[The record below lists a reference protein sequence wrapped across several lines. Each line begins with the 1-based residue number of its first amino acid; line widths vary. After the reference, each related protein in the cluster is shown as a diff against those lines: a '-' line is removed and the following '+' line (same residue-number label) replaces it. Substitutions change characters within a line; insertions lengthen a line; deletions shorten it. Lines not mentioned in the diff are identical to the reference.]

1 MAQRYLTFVA
11 CVHLNMFFLTLVAFA
26 LPLLVLRVDATER
39 VVRDEG
45 EQHGKIQNPLEAKK
59 MEQAWK
65 YLTFDQKRR
74 WFRFIAIRMN
84 QQSTQKDEQAA
95 WEKDML
101 TFTLGKWGDAVS
113 FTWNTANLKPGHGPV
128 PQTWMLPRYRKSTV
142 ENGDYETVIKTFLL
156 MINKQPEDPILDDK
170 PGSRLGTFFE
180 LMKDQF
186 DQRYVAP
193 ARRPYFKREFFPNP
207 SRPPLAAPRELN
219 GQTGAATRAG
229 AGLARAPA
237 AAGDS
242 EERRKRTVTWDASV
256 ERAAAERSAA
266 KTGDSVIW

>member
-1 MAQRYLTFVA
+1 MAQRYLAFVA

-128 PQTWMLPRYRKSTV
+128 PQTWMLPRYRKSNV

-156 MINKQPEDPILDDK
+156 MKLK
-170 PGSRLGTFFE
+170 L
-180 LMKDQF
+180 
-186 DQRYVAP
+186 
-193 ARRPYFKREFFPNP
+193 
-207 SRPPLAAPRELN
+207 
-219 GQTGAATRAG
+219 
-229 AGLARAPA
+229 
-237 AAGDS
+237 
-242 EERRKRTVTWDASV
+242 
-256 ERAAAERSAA
+256 
-266 KTGDSVIW
+266 